1 MTGYS
6 AVSRGSA
13 TIRVY
18 IQRERCSQE
27 ACFISASMSSPSPA
41 SQPWT

>member
-6 AVSRGSA
+6 AVSRGSV